1 VERCKE
7 QRRGAPRITDH
18 LCGDCRS
25 HFEKLQELLSVLDL
39 SFTVNPEMVRGLD
52 YYTRTTFEV
61 TSEGLGA
68 QNAVAAGG
76 RYDRLV
82 SEFGGPDTPAIGFAV
97 GMERLVGLLKQTAP
111 PALPAPDAFIASLGE
126 TAGTECLRIAVK
138 LRDRGLW
145 VELGDAGSSLKS
157 QLRRADRLAA
167 RCVLIMG
174 DEELRSGTIKW
185 KNLADASQGVL
196 PLGGIEAF
204 LSGSR

>member
-1 VERCKE
+1 M
-7 QRRGAPRITDH
+7 P
-18 LCGDCRS
+18 
-25 HFEKLQELLSVLDL
+25 F
-39 SFTVNPEMVRGLD
+39 
-52 YYTRTTFEV
+52 
-61 TSEGLGA
+61 
-68 QNAVAAGG
+68 
-76 RYDRLV
+76 
-82 SEFGGPDTPAIGFAV
+82 
-97 GMERLVGLLKQTAP
+97 
-111 PALPAPDAFIASLGE
+111 PDAFIAALGE

-196 PLGGIEAF
+196 PLDGIEAF